1 MALCPKSMRTHCVA
15 LLLSGF
21 LLHEAAAAA
30 AIEVSGLRRVSTE
43 AFLGS
48 LPGVAGGQASQDFR
62 PAEAIRALYATGL
75 FTNIQVFMQPTGE
88 ILFEVTEHPVI
99 DEVSFEGNS
108 RIPSELLEA
117 ALADIDVV
125 VGLSYQPAVLA
136 DIQRELEAQY
146 SAQGRYDAQVTVR
159 VDPLP
164 QNRVRILIEIDEG
177 SPASIRSIQ
186 LRGNLS
192 YPSREIL
199 RETRLRARREADPLQ
214 VFSRRHEYDRDT
226 FAGDLE
232 RISSFYLDRGHI
244 RFRIENSQV
253 SLETDKSGVHL
264 LTELTE
270 GAQYQWGVVT
280 VSGDFAGFD
289 DDIKAAIVPTQD
301 ALFSRSELVATQDAI
316 LNILG
321 DDGYLF
327 ATVDPQVLVDDD
339 ALTVELDLVVRP
351 NQQVFVR
358 HIIFEG
364 NQGTLDEV
372 LRREMRLSEGEL
384 ARRTAIADSRRSLQQ
399 LGFFRQVR
407 ISQERVSD
415 SVDQID
421 LRFIVEEE
429 QTGNLQASLGFQVG
443 AGVFSALEFSQ
454 DNFLGTGKNVFLRGQ
469 FGQTS
474 TIFNLTH
481 EDPYFTR
488 GGISRELSVFYER
501 TNWLD
506 RTAVSY
512 GLDRWGGE
520 FILGRP
526 LGRNSRLAAGVGFTE
541 HLLYISEQAGAPRAD
556 VPLEVTDFRDD
567 FGNRYADW
575 TAEFRWSL
583 NNQIGSFYATE
594 GQRHR
599 INLSVT
605 LPGSDLNYY
614 RLQYRGETVLPLGQS
629 DDYALRLLAQAGYG
643 SGYGEVGRLP
653 FYQNFFAGGPTSVR
667 GYEDRSLSP
676 FAVGQDGSTL
686 TDQPF
691 GGDAQIAIGSEL
703 LIPMPF
709 VQDQSVFRTALF
721 VDAGAA
727 FNASSGLQWED
738 VSSAYGVDVVWR
750 PVPILPLRFIVSR
763 PLVDRSNNQ
772 AQNFRFTVWSQF

>member
-48 LPGVAGGQASQDFR
+48 LPGVVGGQASQDFR

-75 FTNIQVFMQPTGE
+75 YTNIQVFMQPTGE

-541 HLLYISEQAGAPRAD
+541 HLLYISEQAGAPRSD

-567 FGNRYADW
+567 FGDRYADW

-691 GGDAQIAIGSEL
+691 GGDALIALGSEL

>member
-75 FTNIQVFMQPTGE
+75 YTNIQVFMQPTGE

-541 HLLYISEQAGAPRAD
+541 HLLYISEQAGAPRSD

-567 FGNRYADW
+567 FGDRYADW

-691 GGDAQIAIGSEL
+691 GGDALIALGSEL

>member
-1 MALCPKSMRTHCVA
+1 MALCPKLMRTFCVV
-15 LLLSGF
+15 F
-21 LLHEAAAAA
+21 LCSSFLILESVAAS

-48 LPGVAGGQASQDFR
+48 LPGVSAGQATEDFS

-75 FTNIQVFMQPTGE
+75 FTHIQVFKQPSGV

-99 DEVSFEGNS
+99 DEVSFDGNT

-117 ALADIDVV
+117 ALENIDVV
-125 VGLSYQPAVLA
+125 LGLSYQPAVLA

-159 VDPLP
+159 IDPLP

-177 SPASIRSIQ
+177 SPADIRSIQ
-186 LRGNLS
+186 LRGNIS
-192 YPSREIL
+192 YSSREVL
-199 RETRLRARREADPLQ
+199 QNTRLRARREADPLQ
-214 VFSRRHEYDRDT
+214 LLFRRYEYDRDT

-270 GAQYQWGVVT
+270 GAQYHWGVISM
-280 VSGDFAGFD
+280 SGAFANFEED
-289 DDIKAAIVPTQD
+289 LKAAIVPKQD
-301 ALFSRSELVATQDAI
+301 ALFSRADLVATQDSI

-327 ATVDPQVLVDDD
+327 ATVDPQVFVDDD
-339 ALTVELDLVVRP
+339 ALTVELDLVISP
-351 NQQVFVR
+351 NDQVLVR
-358 HIIFEG
+358 HILFEG

-372 LRREMRLSEGEL
+372 LRREMQLSEGEL
-384 ARRTAIADSRRSLQQ
+384 ARRSAVADSRRRLQQ

-407 ISQERVSD
+407 VSQERITGSA
-415 SVDQID
+415 DQID
-421 LRFIVEEE
+421 IRFIVEEE

-454 DNFLGTGKNVFLRGQ
+454 DNFLGTGKNIFLRGQ

-474 TIFNLTH
+474 TLFNLTH

-506 RTAVSY
+506 RAAVSY

-526 LGRNSRLAAGVGFTE
+526 FGRNSRLSAGLGFTE
-541 HLLYISEQAGAPRAD
+541 HLLYISEESGQPRAD
-556 VPLEVTDFRDD
+556 VPLVVTDFRDD
-567 FGNRYADW
+567 FGRRYADW
-575 TAEFRWSL
+575 AAEFRWSM

-599 INLSVT
+599 LNLSVT

-614 RLQYRGETVLPLGQS
+614 RIQYRGEAVFPIGQS
-629 DDYALRLLAQAGYG
+629 KDYAFRVLGQAGYG
-643 SGYGEVGRLP
+643 SGYDGVGRLP

-667 GYEDRSLSP
+667 GYADRSLSP
-676 FAVGQDGSTL
+676 FVVGQDGSTF

-691 GGDAQIAIGSEL
+691 GGDAMLAVGSEL

-709 VQDQSVFRTALF
+709 VQDQSLFRTALF
-721 VDAGAA
+721 ADAGAA
-727 FNASSGLQWED
+727 FNSASGLQWGD
-738 VSSAYGVDVVWR
+738 ISSAYGVDIVWR
-750 PVPILPLRFIVSR
+750 PVPILPLRFIVSQ
-763 PLVDRSNNQ
+763 PLLDRSNDQ

>member
-1 MALCPKSMRTHCVA
+1 MASWPKSLRSSGLVILLVSVLWVEQVA
-15 LLLSGF
+15 G
-21 LLHEAAAAA
+21 A

-43 AFLGS
+43 AFLGT
-48 LPGVAGGQASQDFR
+48 LPGVVEGQASSEFS

-75 FTNIQVFMQPTGE
+75 FTNIQVFRQDNGS

-99 DEVSFEGNS
+99 HEVTIEGNS
-108 RIPSELLEA
+108 RIPTELLEA

-125 VGLSYQPAVLA
+125 AGLSYQPAVLA
-136 DIQRELEAQY
+136 DIRRELEAQY
-146 SAQGRYDAQVTVR
+146 SSQGRYDAQVVVR

-164 QNRVRILIEIDEG
+164 QNRVRVLIDIDEG
-177 SPASIRSIQ
+177 SPSAIRSIE
-186 LRGNLS
+186 LRGNLV
-192 YPSREIL
+192 YPSREVL
-199 RETRLRARREADPLQ
+199 RDTRLRARREADPLQ

-232 RISSFYLDRGHI
+232 RISSFYLDRGHV

-253 SLETDKSGVHL
+253 SLEPDKSGVHL
-264 LTELTE
+264 LTELSE
-270 GAQYQWGVVT
+270 GAQYQWGVIAL
-280 VSGDFAGFD
+280 SGEYAGFEEE
-289 DDIKAAIVPTQD
+289 IRAAIVPEQD
-301 ALFSRSELVATQDAI
+301 TLFSRSALIETQDAV

-327 ATVDPQVLVDDD
+327 ATVDPEVFVDDD
-339 ALTVELDLVVRP
+339 ALTVELNLVVRP
-351 NQQVFVR
+351 NQRVFVR
-358 HIIFEG
+358 HIVFEG

-372 LRREMRLSEGEL
+372 LRREMQLTEGEL
-384 ARRTAIADSRRSLQQ
+384 ARRSAIADSRRRLQQ

-407 ISQERVSD
+407 VSQERVSGAA
-415 SVDQID
+415 DQID

-443 AGVFSALEFSQ
+443 AGVFSALEFRQ

-481 EDPYFTR
+481 EDPFFTR
-488 GGISRELSVFYER
+488 GGISRELSIFYER

-526 LGRNSRLAAGVGFTE
+526 FGRNSRLAAGIGFTE
-541 HLLYISEQAGAPRAD
+541 HLLYISEEAGAPRSD
-556 VPLEVTDFRDD
+556 VPLVVTDFKDD
-567 FGNRYADW
+567 FGDRYADW
-575 TAEFRWSL
+575 TAEFRWSF

-599 INLSVT
+599 VNLSVT

-614 RLQYRGETVLPLGQS
+614 RLQYRGETVIPLGQS

-667 GYEDRSLSP
+667 GFTDRSLSP
-676 FAVGQDGSTL
+676 FAVGQDGATL

-691 GGDAQIAIGSEL
+691 GGDAMVAVGSEL

-721 VDAGAA
+721 VDAGSA
-727 FNASSGLQWED
+727 FNSRSGLQLD
-738 VSSAYGVDVVWR
+738 DLSAAYGVDVVWR

-772 AQNFRFTVWSQF
+772 SQNFRFTVWSQF